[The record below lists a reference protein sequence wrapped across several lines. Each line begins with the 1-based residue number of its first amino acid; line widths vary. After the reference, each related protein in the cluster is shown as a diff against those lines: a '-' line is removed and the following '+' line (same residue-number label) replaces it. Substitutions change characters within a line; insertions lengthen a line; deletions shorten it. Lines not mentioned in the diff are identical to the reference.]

1 MPRIRLISKEEASPF
16 TRELMERDVAQ
27 HGYVY
32 PGTGIYGYAPTI
44 QQGTKDLDAG
54 ITAAGRIS
62 PQLRRLLNV
71 RAAQLVGCPF

>member
-1 MPRIRLISKEEASPF
+1 MPRIRLIGMEEASPY
-16 TRELMERDVAQ
+16 TRQLLERDVQ
-27 HGYVY
+27 QYGYVY
-32 PGTGIYGYAPTI
+32 PGTGIYGHAPTI
-44 QQGTKDLDAG
+44 QEGTKALDAG